1 MKKISCLLLILLL
14 CATGIVAQT
23 LPAVNVENA
32 KGKTISTQSLITG
45 RPFILSFW
53 GVTCKPCITELNTL
67 NEVLEEWRKEVDFDI
82 VAASI
87 DDNRFTSR
95 ARSMAQG
102 YGWEFTCIFKNQ
114 DLKRAMNVSLTPQ
127 TFIIDA
133 KGNVVYAHSGYTPGS
148 ELELL
153 KKLKELQEK

>member
-1 MKKISCLLLILLL
+1 MFIVYPVTLRSRNYGANPACGKCGECQRRSCLYSIFDHRQALY
-14 CATGIVAQT
+14 
-23 LPAVNVENA
+23 
-32 KGKTISTQSLITG
+32 
-45 RPFILSFW
+45 PFFW

-67 NEVLEEWRKEVDFDI
+67 NEVLEEWREEVDFDI

-87 DDNRFTSR
+87 DDSRFTSR

-102 YGWEFTCIFKNQ
+102 YGWEFTCIFDKNQ

-133 KGNVVYAHSGYTPGS
+133 EGNVVYAHSGYTPGS

-153 KKLKELQEK
+153 KN